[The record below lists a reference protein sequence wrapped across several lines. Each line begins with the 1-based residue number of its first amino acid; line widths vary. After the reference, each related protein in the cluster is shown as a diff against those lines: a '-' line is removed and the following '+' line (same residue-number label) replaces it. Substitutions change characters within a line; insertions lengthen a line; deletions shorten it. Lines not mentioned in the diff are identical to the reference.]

1 MPTNHIVKSYD
12 EDLTRLKLTLLSMAH
27 FVQEQFREALLS
39 LEKHH
44 KALAYKLIGRVKKIN
59 QLEISIDRI
68 ALNILNLRKPV
79 TFDFWLVIATLKKAN
94 HLECMA
100 DYATNIARLV
110 LVFEE
115 KTSFCALPRA
125 KFQKNS

>member
-12 EDLTRLKLTLLSMAH
+12 EDLTRLKETLLSIAH
-27 FVQEQFREALLS
+27 FVQEQFQEALLS

-44 KALAYKLIGRVKKIN
+44 KALAYKLIGREKID

-68 ALNILNLRKPV
+68 SLNILNLRQLV
-79 TFDFWLVIATLKKAN
+79 TFDFCLVIATLKKAN

-100 DYATNIARLV
+100 DYATNIARRV

-115 KTSFCALPRA
+115 KTSFCALSRE
-125 KFQKNS
+125 KF